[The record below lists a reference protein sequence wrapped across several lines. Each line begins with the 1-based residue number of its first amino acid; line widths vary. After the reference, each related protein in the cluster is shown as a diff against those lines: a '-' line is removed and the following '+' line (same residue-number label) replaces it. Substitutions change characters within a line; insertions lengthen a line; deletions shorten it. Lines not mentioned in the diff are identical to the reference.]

1 MYGDMY
7 ANKSKIIFLGDSN
20 VGKTSI
26 IHTYLKKNGN
36 VTSTIGTEFFK
47 KYMPKYNR
55 SLQVWD
61 CAGQECYRAICK
73 LYYRGSDACI
83 LVFDLSEPTSLES
96 IKNYWISIYME
107 NCSKPY
113 RFILV
118 GNKSDKS
125 INIDYN
131 IIWNLC
137 KSYNMRYVE
146 TSVITQTNIDI
157 IFNLTCELLNDSNT
171 LNNNTLNN
179 NTLNNNTLNNNTSL
193 VINTDYRYNYFS
205 NYC

>member
-1 MYGDMY
+1 MY
-7 ANKSKIIFLGDSN
+7 AEKSKIIFLGDSN

-26 IHTYLKKNGN
+26 IHTYLKKNNN

-83 LVFDLSEPTSLES
+83 LVFDLSEPKSLES

-125 INIDYN
+125 IKIDYN
-131 IIWNLC
+131 IIWHLC
-137 KSYNMRYVE
+137 KCYNMRYIE
-146 TSVITQTNIDI
+146 TSVINNTNIDD
-157 IFNLTCELLNDSNT
+157 IFNITCELLINNKFKDNSDNSDNSDNNYLDT
-171 LNNNTLNN
+171 NHLDNNTN
-179 NTLNNNTLNNNTSL
+179 L
-193 VINTDYRYNYFS
+193 VIDTEHRYNYFS